1 MQIVDVEPG
10 DPRLVDDV
18 LPVLQQLRPQITAS
32 TLQSVYEEGHPQG
45 LRFSAGYLPWGTGQ
59 HRCVA
64 VAGWRIM
71 ATTACVRKLYVDD
84 LVTAADQR
92 SRGTGRAMLAELTRR
107 AESAGCAAIDLD
119 SNTNRLDAHRFY
131 MREHYA
137 IVSFHFARFLG

>member
-10 DPRLVDDV
+10 DHRLVDDV
-18 LPVLQQLRPQITAS
+18 LPVLQELRPQITAA
-32 TLQSVYEEGHPQG
+32 TLQSVYDEGHPQG
-45 LRFSAGYLPWGTGQ
+45 LRFSAGYLEG
-59 HRCVA
+59 RCVA

-71 ATTACVRKLYVDD
+71 ATTACERKLYVDD

-92 SRGTGRAMLAELTRR
+92 SQGAGRAMLAELTRR

-137 IVSFHFARFLG
+137 IVSFHFARFLA